1 VFLHLLGVGIVK
13 KKKYYCKLISK
24 RKKKGRTKLLFKTS
38 VFYFDVGLE
47 ILKQPLYLP
56 DLFPVTVYFKN

>member
-1 VFLHLLGVGIVK
+1 LLGVGTVKK
-13 KKKYYCKLISK
+13 KKKYYYKFISK

-38 VFYFDVGLE
+38 VFYFYVGLE

-56 DLFPVTVYFKN
+56 VTVYFKN